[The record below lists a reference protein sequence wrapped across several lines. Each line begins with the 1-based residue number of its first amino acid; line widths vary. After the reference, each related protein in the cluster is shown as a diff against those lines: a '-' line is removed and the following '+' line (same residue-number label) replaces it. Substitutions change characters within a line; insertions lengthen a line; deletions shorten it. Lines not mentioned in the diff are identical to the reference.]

1 MIGILALQGDF
12 ALHGAILDRLGVP
25 HREVRRPE
33 ELEGVAGLILPGGE
47 STTLRRLMKEN
58 DLWTVL
64 RERAE
69 ANLPV
74 FGTCAGV
81 ILMARE
87 IVLARPGEDTLQ
99 LLDIRVRRN
108 AYGRQR
114 ESFEADLQVRLPGG
128 VRAVRGAFIR
138 APIIESVGE
147 QVEVLAEHEG
157 RPVLVR
163 QGQLLGATFHPE
175 VTGTTEIHALFWQMV
190 RGG

>member
-175 VTGTTEIHALFWQMV
+175 VTDTTEIHALFWQMV